1 MTRTP
6 IRRRVAAVAATALL
20 ALGTGALSASPASA
34 APAGCPSG
42 AACIYGG
49 PNSSGGVT
57 NQYWSRGVHKLYNQV
72 GVHTVFN
79 NQTDDW
85 KFLLCRG
92 SNGEDCDWTFY
103 EGSWTDVDL
112 TPFNSVIVT
121 P

>member
-1 MTRTP
+1 MHDAYADP
-6 IRRRVAAVAATALL
+6 EKGAAVAATALL
-20 ALGTGALSASPASA
+20 ALGTGALSAPPASA

-57 NQYWSRGVHKLYNQV
+57 NQYWSRGVHRLCNQV
-72 GVHTVFN
+72 AV

-85 KFLLCRG
+85 KFLLRRG